1 MNILYLLN
9 PKESVAYIYEDNNLR
24 QGLEKMKRHRY
35 SAIPVLS
42 RDGKYVGT
50 VTEGDFLWYILINCY
65 GNESKQEMHKV
76 SDIIRRGWNSA
87 VRISETMEDLLLR
100 VMDQNFVPVVDDR
113 DLFVGIVTRRDVM
126 KNCVNIR

>member
-9 PKESVAYIYEDNNLR
+9 PKESVAFLYEDNTLR

-35 SAIPVLS
+35 TAIPVLS

-50 VTEGDFLWYILINCY
+50 VTEGDFLWYILTNCY
-65 GNESKQEMHKV
+65 DDQAKQEKFYIRE
-76 SDIIRRGWNSA
+76 IIRRGWNGA
-87 VRISETMEDLLLR
+87 VRVSESMEDLLLR

-126 KNCVNIR
+126 KNYINA